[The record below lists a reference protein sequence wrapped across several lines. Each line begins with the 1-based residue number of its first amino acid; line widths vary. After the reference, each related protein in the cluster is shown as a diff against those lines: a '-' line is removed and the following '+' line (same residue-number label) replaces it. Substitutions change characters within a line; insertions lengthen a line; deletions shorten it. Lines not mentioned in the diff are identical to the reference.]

1 MSNWTQLP
9 NQEVVKTTLE
19 NLQNNGFEVE
29 LLATK
34 KAALARLQESIPAKS
49 EVMTGSSTTL
59 NQIGFTDLLKEGK
72 HKWKN
77 LNAEI
82 WAENDEEK
90 RNELR
95 RKSITAEYYLASANA
110 VTQDGKIVAVDAT
123 GSRVG
128 AFHFG
133 AKHLILVVS
142 TQKIVKDLETA
153 MKRIREHVFPL
164 EDQRMQ
170 EAYGMGS
177 NFSKWVILE
186 KEFTPGRVRV
196 LLVQEELGF

>member
-1 MSNWTQLP
+1 MTNWTSGVS
-9 NQEVVKTTLE
+9 QEVVESTRE
-19 NLQNNGFEVE
+19 NLQKNGFEVE
-29 LLATK
+29 ILENK
-34 KAALARLQESIPAKS
+34 KVVLARLKELIPEKS

-72 HKWKN
+72 HPWKN
-77 LNAEI
+77 LNATI
-82 WAENDEEK
+82 WAENDEDK

-110 VTQDGKIVAVDAT
+110 ITQDGEIVAVDAT

-133 AKHLILVVS
+133 AKHLVLVVS
-142 TQKIVKDLETA
+142 ASKIVKDLPTA

-196 LLVQEELGF
+196 LLVEEELGF